1 MQYNLRK
8 KKFIAVRRNTFE
20 CHTQEYSKLE
30 LRFLLIFA
38 HHEIFGYDSLFHY
51 R

>member
-1 MQYNLRK
+1 MLYNLRK
-8 KKFIAVRRNTFE
+8 KNFIAVRWNTFV

-38 HHEIFGYDSLFHY
+38 HYEIFGYDTLFHY